1 MKRGGRFVF
10 GRLYSS
16 YVVGKYNDMIIIGK
30 YIVNSTNNM
39 INNSSLS
46 IIVSYCSMCFVN
58 SARMIPAMLPTSIDK
73 NIVVDDLIY
82 CLHEVL
88 HILVLML
95 RHVCI

>member
-30 YIVNSTNNM
+30 YIVSSTNNM

-46 IIVSYCSMCFVN
+46 IVASM
-58 SARMIPAMLPTSIDK
+58 
-73 NIVVDDLIY
+73 
-82 CLHEVL
+82 
-88 HILVLML
+88 
-95 RHVCI
+95 